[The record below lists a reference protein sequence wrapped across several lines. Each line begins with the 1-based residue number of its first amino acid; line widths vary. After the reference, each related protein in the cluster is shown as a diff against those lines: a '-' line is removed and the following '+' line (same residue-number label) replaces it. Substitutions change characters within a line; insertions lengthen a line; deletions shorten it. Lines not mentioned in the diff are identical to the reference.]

1 MVGLSRTTVA
11 SVVESFVI
19 ITNDFKLLAT
29 VIKNSILDVS
39 WVLKPSLYI
48 ELTNENCI
56 SSYKVH
62 RFILEKINPC
72 IQGIYA
78 PYPVEIVTFM
88 LFITINNTNHL
99 MSWGQNIGI
108 DLGIVCFN
116 QLIKQTCS
124 TLDNFPLATK
134 FAML

>member
-29 VIKNSILDVS
+29 VIKNSILNVS

-62 RFILEKINPC
+62 RFILEKINPW
-72 IQGIYA
+72 IQG
-78 PYPVEIVTFM
+78 V
-88 LFITINNTNHL
+88 N
-99 MSWGQNIGI
+99 
-108 DLGIVCFN
+108 
-116 QLIKQTCS
+116 
-124 TLDNFPLATK
+124 
-134 FAML
+134 